1 MRKRLNI
8 TLDEMLYEKI
18 KVLATKDHRSVSNKI
33 ECMLEEC
40 VNRGPGISSTPTQ
53 SPLYYPPGVRSPI
66 PEPPY
71 KITSETEP
79 DPRNMNP
86 DQLNNK
92 EKPRRIIGDDPL
104 PEHLQ
109 HTTNTTNT
117 TSTIRPDGHKKHPL
131 VWLDENNILPS
142 DISESA
148 YNKLHAAYPDIEINE
163 FVNYQHQRQDRYI
176 PDPNDPYDPM
186 INNPY
191 LKNNNT

>member
-18 KVLATKDHRSVSNKI
+18 KALATKDHRSVSNKI
-33 ECMLEEC
+33 ECMLEEY
-40 VNRGPGISSTPTQ
+40 VNRPGMYSTPTQ
-53 SPLYYPPGVRSPI
+53 PILHYPPGVRSPI

-71 KITSETEP
+71 KVTSDT
-79 DPRNMNP
+79 NP
-86 DQLNNK
+86 TPKNSDT
-92 EKPRRIIGDDPL
+92 KPRRIIGDDPL

-109 HTTNTTNT
+109 HTTDT

-131 VWLDENNILPS
+131 VWLNENGIDPE

-163 FVNYQHQRQDRYI
+163 FVNYQHQRQNTYK
-176 PDPNDPYDPM
+176 PDPNDPYDPT

-191 LKNNNT
+191 LRNT

>member
-1 MRKRLNI
+1 MAQIKLNVPDEVHKRLKELAERDERSLNNYI
-8 TLDEMLYEKI
+8 TR
-18 KVLATKDHRSVSNKI
+18 VLKRHI
-33 ECMLEEC
+33 ED
-40 VNRGPGISSTPTQ
+40 PGIQSTPPQ

-71 KITSETEP
+71 KVTSDTNSTP
-79 DPRNMNP
+79 KNTQSDT
-86 DQLNNK
+86 
-92 EKPRRIIGDDPL
+92 KPRRIIGDDPL

-109 HTTNTTNT
+109 HTTDT

-131 VWLDENNILPS
+131 VWLNENGIDPE

-163 FVNYQHQRQDRYI
+163 FVNYQHQRQNTYK
-176 PDPNDPYDPM
+176 PDPNDPYDPT

-191 LKNNNT
+191 LRNTK

>member
-18 KVLATKDHRSVSNKI
+18 KALATKDHRSVSNKI

-53 SPLYYPPGVRSPI
+53 PILHYPPGVRSPI

-79 DPRNMNP
+79 NPRNMNP
-86 DQLNNK
+86 EQLN
-92 EKPRRIIGDDPL
+92 KPRRKSIIGGPS
-104 PEHLQ
+104 
-109 HTTNTTNT
+109 TNTTNIT
-117 TSTIRPDGHKKHPL
+117 TTTNSTSTMRPDGHKKHPL
-131 VWLDENNILPS
+131 VWLDENNIDPE

-148 YNKLHAAYPDIEINE
+148 YNKLHAAYPDIEIND
-163 FVNYQHQRQDRYI
+163 FVNYQHQRQNTYK
-176 PDPNDPYDPM
+176 PDPNDPYDPT

-191 LKNNNT
+191 LRNKIK

>member
-40 VNRGPGISSTPTQ
+40 VNRGPGISSTPAQ

-79 DPRNMNP
+79 DPRNINP
-86 DQLNNK
+86 AQLN
-92 EKPRRIIGDDPL
+92 KPRRIIGGP
-104 PEHLQ
+104 PST
-109 HTTNTTNT
+109 TTNTT

-131 VWLDENNILPS
+131 VWLNENGIDPE

-148 YNKLHAAYPDIEINE
+148 YNKLHTAYPDVEIND
-163 FVNYQHQRQDRYI
+163 FINYQHDRQKAYK

-191 LKNNNT
+191 LRNR